1 MLKNASQRGDCQ
13 LAPSR
18 AITTFWWFACSIVD
32 EGVSS
37 LSPSSAVTVSTA
49 IGASAALLAQDL
61 PTLPRLG
68 LAGGVGGVSHLF
80 IRRSY
85 GYYYIFEEGLEI
97 LR

>member
-1 MLKNASQRGDCQ
+1 LRPPGPLPPFGG
-13 LAPSR
+13 LAVP
-18 AITTFWWFACSIVD
+18 IVD

-49 IGASAALLAQDL
+49 IGASAALLTQDL

-85 GYYYIFEEGLEI
+85 GYYYIFGEGLEI